1 MKPLQSQRA
10 AQSLPVYSLLVW
22 AGLLAL
28 CLAPAVAAQSL
39 AVPTMER
46 AVELALEGNP
56 ALQAEQERRVETLGG
71 VVEARAE
78 AFPQIILRTGWNASR
93 NPSLLN
99 SADFED
105 LLDQFPGGSFEPQR
119 QELYSW
125 GVDVT
130 QPIYTWGKVSAALD
144 LARTATE
151 VTAAQVSTE
160 RLDLALRAAEVYYRL
175 LSRRSALATVE
186 IQERLRQQVLA
197 AVEARY
203 ELGDATRLD
212 LLRARSG
219 VAELGPLVA
228 RIRGDVKVAESE
240 LRAVL
245 GVGSE
250 VELRIGAG
258 EVETRRT
265 GAGEVIPGGESAA
278 PPPSPEIELEA
289 EPEAPGLG
297 ALLAL
302 ARRQRPE
309 LEDLQ
314 LQDDALGHQAA
325 VVRAEGKPQIE
336 LNGSYGRT
344 ARLAQNLDD
353 ALYRDWSLALGLR
366 WELFDGG
373 RRKGEVAQLESRQR
387 QLRWRQEDLE
397 NRIRVEIEQALAAYQ
412 ADRERLLAA
421 RAAAMA
427 ASEASRVAEE
437 GYRQGVTLQTEW
449 LEAQRDATEAEL
461 ERVQATYDVRIRWAQ
476 LQRAV
481 GLVPSRD
488 WAPSGSEHGEGES

>member
-1 MKPLQSQRA
+1 MQASQRQRA
-10 AQSLPVYSLLVW
+10 AQSRPARWKTSFLSESFW
-22 AGLLAL
+22 GALLAL
-28 CLAPAVAAQSL
+28 LLAPAALAQPL
-39 AVPTMER
+39 EVPTMER
-46 AVELALEGNP
+46 AVALALEGNP

-78 AFPQIILRTGWNASR
+78 AYPQITLRTGWNASR

-105 LLDQFPGGSFEPQR
+105 LLDQFPGGSFEPRR

-144 LARTATE
+144 LARTSTE
-151 VTAAQVSTE
+151 VTAAQISTE
-160 RLDLALRAAEVYYRL
+160 TLDLALRAAEAYYRV
-175 LSRRSALATVE
+175 LSQRSALSTVE
-186 IQERLRQQVLA
+186 IQERLRQEVLA

-245 GVGSE
+245 GADP
-250 VELRIGAG
+250 ELELQIGEG
-258 EVETRRT
+258 ETADADAE
-265 GAGEVIPGGESAA
+265 AA
-278 PPPSPEIELEA
+278 PDLP
-289 EPEAPGLG
+289 

-309 LEDLQ
+309 LKDLQ
-314 LQDDALGHQAA
+314 LQDEALGYQAA
-325 VVRAEGKPQIE
+325 VVSAEGKPQVE

-344 ARLAQNLDD
+344 SRLAENLDD
-353 ALYRDWSLALGLR
+353 SLYRDWSVALGLR

-387 QLRWRQEDLE
+387 QLRWRREDLE
-397 NRIRVEIEQALAAYQ
+397 NRIRVEIEQALAAYE
-412 ADRERLLAA
+412 ADRERLVAA
-421 RAAAMA
+421 RALSMA

-481 GLVPSRD
+481 GLIPHRG
-488 WAPSGSEHGEGES
+488 WAPAAFEAGEEES

>member
-1 MKPLQSQRA
+1 MQAQR
-10 AQSLPVYSLLVW
+10 LP
-22 AGLLAL
+22 
-28 CLAPAVAAQSL
+28 
-39 AVPTMER
+39 VPTMER

-71 VVEARAE
+71 VLEARAE
-78 AFPQIILRTGWNASR
+78 AFPQITLRTGWNASR

-105 LLDQFPGGSFEPQR
+105 LLDQFPGGTFEPRR

-151 VTAAQVSTE
+151 VTAAQISTE
-160 RLDLALRAAEVYYRL
+160 TLDLALRAAEIYYQL

-186 IQERLRQQVLA
+186 IQERLRQEVLA

-219 VAELGPLVA
+219 VVELGPLVA

-240 LRAVL
+240 LRAVI
-245 GVGSE
+245 GAGPE
-250 VELRIGAG
+250 VELVVGDGEAADAAG
-258 EVETRRT
+258 GFPSDAEDIPAGGVASTT
-265 GAGEVIPGGESAA
+265 G
-278 PPPSPEIELEA
+278 A
-289 EPEAPGLG
+289 EPEAPELET
-297 ALLAL
+297 LLAL

-309 LEDLQ
+309 LEDLE
-314 LQDDALGHQAA
+314 LQDEALGHQAE
-325 VVRAEGKPQIE
+325 VVRAEGKPQVE

-353 ALYRDWSLALGLR
+353 SLYRDWSLALGLR

-427 ASEASRVAEE
+427 ALEASRVAEE

-481 GLVPSRD
+481 GLVPARD
-488 WAPSGSEHGEGES
+488 WAPIQSAREGES